1 MANTDLIVQV
11 NTFTVTTQQEY
22 DNAAEL
28 CKEVKARIKAFEDK
42 WKPLKDK
49 AYASWKSLC
58 AEETEALKPYKE
70 AETAIKAR
78 MTDFQRKR
86 IEEERLQREEQERWK
101 REEAERLLKLAAEAD
116 QAGRAENADYLMEMA
131 EQTQHMV
138 IEQPKAVKTA
148 GTAAKTTWKARIV
161 NDSLVPITFA
171 GTMLRPVDTST
182 LDKLAKASKGTM
194 AIPGVEFYEDISVAI
209 SRG

>member
-1 MANTDLIVQV
+1 MDSTELVVQV
-11 NTFTVTTQQEY
+11 KNYMVESQQDY

-28 CKEVKARIKAFEDK
+28 CKEVKSAIKRFEDE
-42 WKPLKDK
+42 WKPLKDN
-49 AYASWKSLC
+49 AYASWKALC
-58 AEETEALKPYKE
+58 AKETEALKPYKE

-86 IEEERLQREEQERWK
+86 MEEERIQREEQERWK

-116 QAGRAENADYLMEMA
+116 QAGKTENADYLVAMA

-148 GTAAKTTWKARIV
+148 GTAVKTTWKARVV
-161 NDSLVPITFA
+161 NDSLVPISIM

-182 LDKLAKASKGTM
+182 LDKLAKASKGSM
-194 AIPGVEFYEDISVAI
+194 AIPGVEFYEDINLAI